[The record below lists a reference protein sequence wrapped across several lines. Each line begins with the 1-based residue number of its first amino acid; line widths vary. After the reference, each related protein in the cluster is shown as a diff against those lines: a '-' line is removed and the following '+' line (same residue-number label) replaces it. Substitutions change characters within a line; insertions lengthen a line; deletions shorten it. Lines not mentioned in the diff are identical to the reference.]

1 MNEYSLGVDKKEL
14 KEIYDSATK
23 ENKQD
28 FLLVDLEESPE
39 NRFRKNFNE
48 IFDISNEPDKK
59 DDKK

>member
-1 MNEYSLGVDKKEL
+1 MDKKEL

-48 IFDISNEPDKK
+48 IFDISPETEKK
-59 DDKK
+59 EKGK